1 MISGGGGDQPVWRR
15 DGRELLFLD
24 SQGRLR
30 SVAVRPGKDA
40 DRTFGVPVE
49 LKSPPIGSAHWGIQY
64 DVSPDGRRVYFLDET
79 REPAPRE
86 VAIVLGWRALLRTA
100 STRPEAGN

>member
-15 DGRELLFLD
+15 DGRELFFVD
-24 SQGRLR
+24 PQGHLR
-30 SVAVRPGKDA
+30 SVAVSPGEGTNL
-40 DRTFGVPVE
+40 TFGVPVE
-49 LKSPPIGSAHWGIQY
+49 LKVPPIDSGSNGTQY

-86 VAIVLGWRALLRTA
+86 IAVVLGWRALLEAA
-100 STRPEAGN
+100 STQAEAGN